1 MSSKPTVPEPVTRRT
16 WLLALLAFVLMWA
29 WVLVAQDRVE
39 ARHPVTTG
47 PSVGYNAAAGRLA
60 SRG

>member
-1 MSSKPTVPEPVTRRT
+1 MSPNRSESEPITRRT

-29 WVLVAQDRVE
+29 WVLVAQQRVE
-39 ARHPVTTG
+39 ARHPV
-47 PSVGYNAAAGRLA
+47 SVHGAISFDPTAGRLA